1 MCRGGGMF
9 NPTKVWRRW
18 HRHVNTTQKRHA
30 MASAL
35 AATALPPLVMARGH
49 RIEDVSELPLVV
61 GDGAQS
67 ITKTKAALELL
78 EGLGCGT
85 ELTKVAAS
93 KKLRGGKGK
102 MRDRKYTM
110 RRGPLVIYAEDSGIT
125 RALRN
130 LPGVDSCHV
139 DRMNLLQLAPGGT
152 FGRFVV
158 YTEGAFTKL
167 AALFG
172 DAENASAEKKGYHL
186 PRAMMTNADVARI
199 INSDEIQSVVT
210 AAKTAPKMFGKKV
223 NGLKN
228 KKAMFKLNP
237 AAKTKPGLLKRKMT
251 EGTKESENAKK
262 KVKKHAEEVKKHHKG
277 SKAFYKAM
285 MKAYT
290 EAAKPKEEAPAEG
303 GDDEE

>member
-30 MASAL
+30 LASAL

-67 ITKTKAALELL
+67 ITKTKSALELL
-78 EGLGCGT
+78 EGLGCGS
-85 ELTKVAAS
+85 ELTKIAAS
-93 KKLRGGKGK
+93 KKLRSGKGK

-110 RRGPLVIYAEDSGIT
+110 RKGPLVIYAEDSGIT

-158 YTEGAFTKL
+158 YTEGAFNKL
-167 AALFG
+167 TALFG
-172 DAENASAEKKGYHL
+172 DSDNAASEKKGYHL

-210 AAKTAPKMFGKKV
+210 AAKEAPKTFGKKV

-228 KKAMFKLNP
+228 KKSMFKLNP
-237 AAKTKPGLLKRKMT
+237 AAKTKTALLKRKMT
-251 EGTKESENAKK
+251 EGTKENESAKK
-262 KVKKHAEEVKKHHKG
+262 SAKKHSEEVKKHSKG
-277 SKAFYKAM
+277 SKAYYKAM
-285 MKAYT
+285 MKAFT
-290 EAAKPKEEAPAEG
+290 EASKKPEPEEAGEAKEEE
-303 GDDEE
+303 